1 VTTPETGGTPGFGFT
16 PSLDTIG
23 GPDTEGEAA
32 RSPEGSGTGNGE
44 SE

>member
-1 VTTPETGGTPGFGFT
+1 VTAPATGGTPGFGVT

-32 RSPEGSGTGNGE
+32 RSPEGSGAGSTE